1 MTVFQPP
8 FAVYGGCISFYRKK
22 CVFYIVYNSQYWR
35 FLQRSKKTLYFLIKA
50 WYNIRG

>member
-22 CVFYIVYNSQYWR
+22 CVFYIVYNSV
-35 FLQRSKKTLYFLIKA
+35 LALPTKIKKTLYFLIKA